1 LVALAFAAAALVG
14 CDERAGEPV
23 SPGERDASARDAA
36 AVAHD
41 AAVRID
47 AALPDAAMSDDG
59 GVSIMAPV
67 RPFTPPELDLPDP
80 EQPGEYWL
88 SQTGLYT
95 DIASKQLAPDLRE
108 FEPAH
113 VLWSDGAEKHRWLR
127 LPEGERI
134 DSGDMDEWLF
144 PIGTVLFKEFA
155 QDGKRLETR
164 LITRTGEGDDDYW
177 MGAFVWRDD
186 ESDALFVPDGQ
197 RDVRGTGHDVPEVKN
212 CFTCHNG
219 ARGRVLGFSAVQ
231 QPDAQADVLSVV
243 PEVPFVAPGDVDTG
257 AALGYLHANC
267 AHCHNPRGSARPD
280 ADMDLRL
287 SVGDRTLEE
296 TYAYRTTVGVELQN
310 FDDTALTLR
319 VAPGDPA
326 QSALL
331 FRMTE
336 RGPKT
341 QMPPLATEIT
351 DSDGIALVRAFIEAL

>member
-1 LVALAFAAAALVG
+1 MFAG
-14 CDERAGEPV
+14 CGERAGEHAPY
-23 SPGERDASARDAA
+23 GERDASARDAA
-36 AVAHD
+36 VALDAATRVDAGLTDAAGSDDAAAPDAAADAAHD
-41 AAVRID
+41 A
-47 AALPDAAMSDDG
+47 G
-59 GVSIMAPV
+59 
-67 RPFTPPELDLPDP
+67 PFYPPELDLPDP
-80 EQPGEYWL
+80 ERPGEYWL

-108 FEPAH
+108 FVPAH
-113 VLWSDGAEKHRWLR
+113 PLWSDGAEKRRWLR
-127 LPEGERI
+127 LPAGARI
-134 DSGDMDEWLF
+134 DSADMDNWLF

-155 QDGKRLETR
+155 LDGKRLETR

-231 QPDAQADVLSVV
+231 QPDAAGDVLSVV
-243 PEVPFVAPGDVDTG
+243 PEAPFATPGDFHTG
-257 AALGYLHANC
+257 AALGYLHGNC

-280 ADMDLRL
+280 TDMDLRL
-287 SVGDRTLEE
+287 SVEDRAPEQTR
-296 TYAYRTTVGVELQN
+296 AYLSTVGVELQN

-319 VAPGDPA
+319 VAPGEPA

-341 QMPPLATEIT
+341 QMPPLATELT
-351 DSDGIALVRAFIEAL
+351 DPDGIDLVRAWIDAL